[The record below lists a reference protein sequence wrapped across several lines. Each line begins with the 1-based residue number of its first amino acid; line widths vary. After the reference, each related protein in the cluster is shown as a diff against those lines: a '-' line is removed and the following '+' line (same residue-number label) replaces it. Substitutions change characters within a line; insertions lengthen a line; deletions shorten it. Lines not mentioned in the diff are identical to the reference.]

1 MAGGK
6 QALGAN
12 QQKEL
17 LQKQFEK
24 NQPASFEQPSYQAS
38 QPSRHEFHPPM
49 ASEFHQGFSGAQQPS
64 APASQ

>member
-24 NQPASFEQPSYQAS
+24 NQPVSFEQPSYQAS
-38 QPSRHEFHPPM
+38 QPPQHEFHPPM
-49 ASEFHQGFSGAQQPS
+49 ASELHQGFSGAQQPS
-64 APASQ
+64 TPASQ